1 MPRFVDVPRIVQPQE
16 FADVNASNPLA
27 SGLLSY
33 WIGSGV
39 GDWVETNAPVAEV
52 SVAGLARKFTA
63 SSSQYISRP
72 ARVHGLPLT
81 IGAIAR
87 RASASSTQ
95 GIAGIGA
102 ATDSW
107 FELYFTTSAAAILSR
122 NASGTAAV
130 SAATVTSTSAFYT
143 LVGVC
148 HSTTSRSIYVNG
160 TGKVTDTTSSAPDA
174 CTTEIIGAFYGS
186 GAPAGL
192 YLDGSIALV
201 CIWNR
206 ALSDSEVA
214 EWSANPWGVFTD
226 ERVYRYVAPV
236 SSGFK
241 SAWTVNANVVL
252 QGSLAA

>member
-16 FADVNASNPLA
+16 WADVNYANPLA

-52 SVAGLARKFTA
+52 SIAGLARRFA
-63 SSSQYISRP
+63 AASSQYISRP
-72 ARVHGLPLT
+72 SRVRGLPLT

-102 ATDSW
+102 ATDSR
-107 FELYFTTSAAAILSR
+107 FELYFTTSAAAIQSR
-122 NASGTAAV
+122 NASGTGAI
-130 SAATVTSTSAFYT
+130 SASTVTSTSAFYT

-160 TGKVTDTTSSAPDA
+160 TGKVTDTGASAPDP
-174 CTTEIIGAFYGS
+174 CTTEVIGAFYSS
-186 GAPAGL
+186 GTPSL

-206 ALSDSEVA
+206 ALSDDEVA

-241 SAWTVNANVVL
+241 SAWTVNANSVL